1 MADSRLRVKGRFITR
16 VQANKLLGINT
27 SNMSIDLIRTLL
39 ESKFGK
45 EKDAETEDLSD
56 KHLWKYLKSTSY

>member
-1 MADSRLRVKGRFITR
+1 MADSRLRVKGRFVTR

-45 EKDAETEDLSD
+45 EKDGESEEIGG
-56 KHLWKYLKSTSY
+56 KHL

>member
-1 MADSRLRVKGRFITR
+1 MADSRLRVKGRFVTR
-16 VQANKLLGINT
+16 TQANKLLGINT

-45 EKDAETEDLSD
+45 EKDTESEDLSR
-56 KHLWKYLKSTSY
+56 KHI